1 MLQVMLLMP
10 WKKHYSMNESDRIKL
25 RVCGAIITHHR
36 TELLWASSL
45 PEGTINSELARE
57 VMTAL
62 EVAPVPGQHGLVRL
76 TMYLPAWVQYVGQRA
91 ILLFPKL
98 SARLLRSSGL
108 HHQMY

>member
-1 MLQVMLLMP
+1 MQLKP
-10 WKKHYSMNESDRIKL
+10 WKKHYSMDESDRIQL
-25 RVCGAIITHHR
+25 RVCSAIITHHR

-45 PEGTINSELARE
+45 PVGTIDSELALK
-57 VMTAL
+57 VKAAL